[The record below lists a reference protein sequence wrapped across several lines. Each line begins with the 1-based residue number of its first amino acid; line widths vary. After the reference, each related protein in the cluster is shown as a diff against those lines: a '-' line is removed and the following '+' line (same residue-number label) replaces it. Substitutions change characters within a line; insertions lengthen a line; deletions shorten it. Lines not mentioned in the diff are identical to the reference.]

1 MVSTARRISTT
12 EMQVTSIRLET
23 DLKERLKGIS
33 GNQGYQSLIREIL
46 WDYVERQERDQPRP
60 LSAADIRATTPAIAQ
75 REEHC
80 AMTGAAILPGSP
92 MLLGWTTS
100 GQFLPLSPSSLGPSA

>member
-23 DLKERLKGIS
+23 ELKERLKGIS

-46 WDYVERQERDQPRP
+46 WDYVERQGQGQSRP
-60 LSAADIRATTPAIAQ
+60 LSATDIRATTPAIAQ
-75 REEHC
+75 REERC
-80 AMTGAAILPGSP
+80 AMTGATIAPGSA
-92 MLLGWTTS
+92 MLLGWTTA
-100 GQFLPLSPSSLGPSA
+100 GQFLPLSQQSLV